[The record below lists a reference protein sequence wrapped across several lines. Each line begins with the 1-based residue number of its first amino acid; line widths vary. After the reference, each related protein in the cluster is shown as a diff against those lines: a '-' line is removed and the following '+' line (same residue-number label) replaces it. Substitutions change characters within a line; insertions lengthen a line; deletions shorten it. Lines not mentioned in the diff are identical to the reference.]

1 MYRLSLW
8 RLRQTILPIHF
19 LLNSKDT
26 LAARYSVNLMIT
38 DLQHGRTRNPYRQEL
53 MLIEGYMTNGLSGQ
67 SDFSMTSAMSK
78 YQSDNA
84 DMVGVFEDQRDALW
98 HRRNA
103 QSLVTPTLSPLM
115 Q

>member
-1 MYRLSLW
+1 MAFAPNHSADSLPFEFKKIRW
-8 RLRQTILPIHF
+8 
-19 LLNSKDT
+19 LL
-26 LAARYSVNLMIT
+26 VP